1 MPSRSI
7 AKVMMVDSNFWSV
20 VLNHVMTN
28 VKKTV
33 YYITAP
39 PLCIR
44 CFGAAICISSCRVKY
59 RQNSGSKPLYEHMIR
74 KLQFLAG

>member
-28 VKKTV
+28 VKKKTV

-39 PLCIR
+39 PLYVFCVSEQQTVHHR
-44 CFGAAICISSCRVKY
+44 AV
-59 RQNSGSKPLYEHMIR
+59 
-74 KLQFLAG
+74 